1 MAWNE
6 SGNGKDPWKR
16 DGEEPIE
23 LDKIV
28 QEWQRRFRGLFGGG
42 GGGGGGSGP
51 GGAGGFVLVVLLLV
65 AWGLTGFYRVDEAE
79 RGIVQHFGAYKET
92 TLPGLHWHWPYPIE
106 TAQLVNTIAISNYAY
121 RTEMLTAD
129 EQYVF
134 VDMVV
139 QYRRTD
145 PVKYSFEVVEPDQTL
160 QDVTES
166 ALREVVGTTM
176 LDVLV
181 TGRRDEIASR
191 TREVLQA
198 TIDIYGAGITVTSV
212 SLETV
217 NYPQA
222 VQSAVDDA
230 QKARNDSERFGLEA
244 DAYANDVVPRAR
256 GDAVRVLED
265 ARGYRDRVVADAQGE
280 AARFEALL
288 TEYQKAPRVTRDRL
302 YIEAIEEVYGNSA
315 KVIVDS
321 EGSGNL
327 MYLPL
332 DQIMKQEGRSGA
344 PVSPIG
350 RLILSRRRRCR
361 GRCRPMTK
369 IGNGGYDNEQRKI
382 RRRGFSRP
390 GLRYSRSVRVH
401 G

>member
-16 DGEEPIE
+16 DGDEPIE
-23 LDKIV
+23 LDRIV
-28 QEWQRRFRGLFGGG
+28 QDWQRRFGGLFGGG
-42 GGGGGGSGP
+42 NGGGS
-51 GGAGGFVLVVLLLV
+51 GGAGGFVLLVVVLV

-79 RGIVQHFGAYKET
+79 RGVVQRFGAYTKT
-92 TLPGLHWHWPYPIE
+92 TLPGLHWHLPFPIE
-106 TAQLVNTIAISNYAY
+106 TVDLVNTIAISNYAY

-145 PVKYSFEVVEPDQTL
+145 PVKYSFEVVEPDLTL

-198 TIDIYGAGITVTSV
+198 TIDLYGAGITVTSI

-222 VQSAVDDA
+222 VQAAVDDA

-244 DAYANDVVPRAR
+244 DAYANDIVPRAR

-288 TEYQKAPRVTRDRL
+288 IEYTKAPRVTRDRL
-302 YIEAIEEVYGNSA
+302 YIEAIEEVYGNSS
-315 KVIVDS
+315 KVLVDS

-332 DQIMKQEGRSGA
+332 DKLMNQTGRAGSSGESNRA
-344 PVSPIG
+344 ADSQSPQPQSTFESSADDA
-350 RLILSRRRRCR
+350 RERR
-361 GRCRPMTK
+361 
-369 IGNGGYDNEQRKI
+369 
-382 RRRGFSRP
+382 
-390 GLRYSRSVRVH
+390 VRE
-401 G
+401 

>member
-1 MAWNE
+1 MAWND

-16 DGEEPIE
+16 DGDEPND
-23 LDKIV
+23 LDQIV
-28 QEWQRRFRGLFGGG
+28 QDWQKRFSRILGG
-42 GGGGGGSGP
+42 GGGGGGSG
-51 GGAGGFVLVVLLLV
+51 GAGGFVLLVMLLI

-79 RGIVQHFGAYKET
+79 RGVVQRFGAYTET
-92 TLPGLHWHWPYPIE
+92 TMPGLHWHLPFPIE
-106 TAQLVNTIAISNYAY
+106 TVDLVNTNAVSKYAY
-121 RTEMLTAD
+121 RTEMLTSD

-145 PVKYSFEVVEPDQTL
+145 PVKYSFEVVEPDLTL

-198 TIDIYGAGITVTSV
+198 TIDIYGAGITVTSI

-222 VQSAVDDA
+222 VQAAVDDA
-230 QKARNDSERFGLEA
+230 QKARNDSERYGLEA
-244 DAYANDVVPRAR
+244 DAYANDIVPRAR

-265 ARGYRDRVVADAQGE
+265 ARGYRDRVIADAQGE

-288 TEYQKAPRVTRDRL
+288 TEYTKAPRVTRDRL

-315 KVIVDS
+315 KVLMDS

-327 MYLPL
+327 LYLPL
-332 DQIMKQEGRSGA
+332 DQIINQSIRPASSGESNRA
-344 PVSPIG
+344 ADSQSPQAQTG
-350 RLILSRRRRCR
+350 DGANDTEARERR
-361 GRCRPMTK
+361 
-369 IGNGGYDNEQRKI
+369 
-382 RRRGFSRP
+382 
-390 GLRYSRSVRVH
+390 VRQ
-401 G
+401 

>member
-28 QEWQRRFRGLFGGG
+28 QDWQRRFSRLFGGK
-42 GGGGGGSGP
+42 GGGSRGG
-51 GGAGGFVLVVLLLV
+51 GGAGGFILVILVIV

-79 RGIVQHFGAYKET
+79 RGIVQQFGAYEET

-106 TAQLVNTIAISNYAY
+106 TVQLVNTIAISNYAY

-134 VDMVV
+134 IDMVV

-145 PVKYSFEVVEPDQTL
+145 PVKYSFEVVDPDQTL

-198 TIDIYGAGITVTSV
+198 TIDIYGVGITVTSI

-256 GDAVRVLED
+256 GEAVRVLED
-265 ARGYRDRVVADAQGE
+265 ARGYRDRVIADAQGE

-288 TEYQKAPRVTRDRL
+288 TEYTKAPRVTRDRL
-302 YIEAIEEVYGNSA
+302 YIEAIEEVYGNSS

-321 EGSGNL
+321 DGSGNM

-332 DQIMKQEGRSGA
+332 DQLINRERRAGTGESNRAADSQ
-344 PVSPIG
+344 SPQQQPSAVPSDTEEAA
-350 RLILSRRRRCR
+350 RERR
-361 GRCRPMTK
+361 
-369 IGNGGYDNEQRKI
+369 I
-382 RRRGFSRP
+382 RQ
-390 GLRYSRSVRVH
+390 
-401 G
+401 

>member
-28 QEWQRRFRGLFGGG
+28 QEWQRRFRGLFGG

-344 PVSPIG
+344 GESNRAADSQSPQALPG
-350 RLILSRRRRCR
+350 TVPSDDEDRERR
-361 GRCRPMTK
+361 
-369 IGNGGYDNEQRKI
+369 I
-382 RRRGFSRP
+382 RQ
-390 GLRYSRSVRVH
+390 
-401 G
+401 

>member
-28 QEWQRRFRGLFGGG
+28 QEWQRRFRGLFGG

-191 TREVLQA
+191 TRDVLQA

-344 PVSPIG
+344 AGESNRAADSQSPQALPG
-350 RLILSRRRRCR
+350 TMPSDDENRERR
-361 GRCRPMTK
+361 
-369 IGNGGYDNEQRKI
+369 I
-382 RRRGFSRP
+382 RQ
-390 GLRYSRSVRVH
+390 
-401 G
+401 

>member
-16 DGEEPIE
+16 DGDEPND
-23 LDKIV
+23 LDQIV
-28 QEWQRRFRGLFGGG
+28 QDWQRRFGGLFSGSGDGGG
-42 GGGGGGSGP
+42 GASGII
-51 GGAGGFVLVVLLLV
+51 LVVLLLI
-65 AWGLTGFYRVDEAE
+65 AWGLTGFYRIDEAE
-79 RGIVQHFGAYKET
+79 RGVVQRFGAYTKT
-92 TLPGLHWHWPYPIE
+92 TLPGLHWHLPFPIE
-106 TAQLVNTIAISNYAY
+106 TFNRVNTSAVSNYAY

-134 VDMVV
+134 IDMVV
-139 QYRRTD
+139 QYRRTN
-145 PVKYSFEVVEPDQTL
+145 PVDYSFEVVEPDLTM

-191 TREVLQA
+191 TREVLQS
-198 TIDIYGAGITVTSV
+198 TIDSYKAGISITSI

-222 VQSAVDDA
+222 VQAAVDDA

-244 DAYANDVVPRAR
+244 DAYANDVVPKAR
-256 GDAVRVLED
+256 GDAVRILED

-288 TEYQKAPRVTRDRL
+288 TEYTKAPRVTRDRL
-302 YIEAIEEVYGNSA
+302 YIEAIEDVYGNTA
-315 KVIVDS
+315 KVLLDNK
-321 EGSGNL
+321 GGGNL

-332 DQIMKQEGRSGA
+332 DQIINQQGRTPTTLESNRSADSQSSQAQRDGMNTPDDA
-344 PVSPIG
+344 
-350 RLILSRRRRCR
+350 RERR
-361 GRCRPMTK
+361 
-369 IGNGGYDNEQRKI
+369 I
-382 RRRGFSRP
+382 RE
-390 GLRYSRSVRVH
+390 
-401 G
+401 

>member
-28 QEWQRRFRGLFGGG
+28 QDWQRRFSRLFGGG
-42 GGGGGGSGP
+42 SGGGSG
-51 GGAGGFVLVVLLLV
+51 GSSGTGGFILVVVLLV

-79 RGIVQHFGAYKET
+79 RGIVQQFGAYKET

-106 TAQLVNTIAISNYAY
+106 TAELVNTIAISNYAY

-198 TIDIYGAGITVTSV
+198 TIDIYGAGITVTSI

-265 ARGYRDRVVADAQGE
+265 ARGYRDRVIADAQGE

-288 TEYQKAPRVTRDRL
+288 TEYKKAPRVTRDRL
-302 YIEAIEEVYGNSA
+302 YIEAIEEVYANSS
-315 KVIVDS
+315 KVIVDA

-327 MYLPL
+327 MYLPI
-332 DQIMKQEGRSGA
+332 DQLM
-344 PVSPIG
+344 
-350 RLILSRRRRCR
+350 
-361 GRCRPMTK
+361 
-369 IGNGGYDNEQRKI
+369 N
-382 RRRGFSRP
+382 RP
-390 GLRYSRSVRVH
+390 GRTGTGGESNRAADSQSPQASEPKLESGYTEDDPRERRIRQ
-401 G
+401 

>member
-1 MAWNE
+1 MKSTDTMAWNE

-16 DGEEPIE
+16 DGEGPND
-23 LDKIV
+23 LDQIV
-28 QEWQRRFRGLFGGG
+28 QDWQRRFSGIF
-42 GGGGGGSGP
+42 GGGGGGSGGAG
-51 GGAGGFVLVVLLLV
+51 GGAGGFILVVVLLI

-79 RGIVQHFGAYKET
+79 RGVVQRFGAYTET
-92 TLPGLHWHWPYPIE
+92 TLPGLHWHLPFPIE
-106 TAQLVNTIAISNYAY
+106 TVDLVNTIAVSNYAY

-134 VDMVV
+134 IDMVV
-139 QYRRTD
+139 QYRRAD
-145 PVKYSFEVVEPDQTL
+145 PVKYSFEVVEPDLTL

-198 TIDIYGAGITVTSV
+198 TIDIYGTGISVTSI

-222 VQSAVDDA
+222 VQAAVDDA
-230 QKARNDSERFGLEA
+230 QKARNDSERYGLEA
-244 DAYANDVVPRAR
+244 DAYANDIVPRAR
-256 GDAVRVLED
+256 GDAVRILED
-265 ARGYRDRVVADAQGE
+265 ARGYRDRVIADAQGE

-288 TEYQKAPRVTRDRL
+288 IEYKKAPRVTRDRL
-302 YIEAIEEVYGNSA
+302 YIEAIEEVYGSTS
-315 KVIVDS
+315 KVLVDS
-321 EGSGNL
+321 ESSGNL

-332 DQIMKQEGRSGA
+332 DKLMNQAGRSA
-344 PVSPIG
+344 SPG
-350 RLILSRRRRCR
+350 ESNRASDAQSEQPQPRTGPDADDARERR
-361 GRCRPMTK
+361 
-369 IGNGGYDNEQRKI
+369 
-382 RRRGFSRP
+382 
-390 GLRYSRSVRVH
+390 VRE
-401 G
+401 

>member
-1 MAWNE
+1 MRSTDIMAWNE
-6 SGNGKDPWKR
+6 SGNGKDPWKQ

-28 QEWQRRFRGLFGGG
+28 QDWQRRFSSLFGGG
-42 GGGGGGSGP
+42 GGGSGS
-51 GGAGGFVLVVLLLV
+51 GGAGGFVLVVVLLV

-79 RGIVQHFGAYKET
+79 RGIEQRFGAYKET
-92 TLPGLHWHWPYPIE
+92 TLPGLHWHWPYPVE

-134 VDMVV
+134 IDMVV
-139 QYRRTD
+139 QYRRAD
-145 PVKYSFEVVEPDQTL
+145 PVKYSFEVVEPDLTL

-191 TREVLQA
+191 TRDVLQA
-198 TIDIYGAGITVTSV
+198 TIDIYGAGITVTSI

-222 VQSAVDDA
+222 VQAAVDDA

-256 GDAVRVLED
+256 GEAVRVLED
-265 ARGYRDRVVADAQGE
+265 ARGYRDRVIADAQGE

-288 TEYQKAPRVTRDRL
+288 TEYKKAPKVTRDRL
-302 YIEAIEEVYGNSA
+302 YIEAIEEVYGNSS

-332 DQIMKQEGRSGA
+332 DQLMNRGDRSGS
-344 PVSPIG
+344 VSESNRAADSQSPQPQSSTVPQDDE
-350 RLILSRRRRCR
+350 SRERR
-361 GRCRPMTK
+361 
-369 IGNGGYDNEQRKI
+369 I
-382 RRRGFSRP
+382 RQ
-390 GLRYSRSVRVH
+390 
-401 G
+401 

>member
-1 MAWNE
+1 MAWND

-16 DGEEPIE
+16 DGDEPND
-23 LDKIV
+23 LDQIAK
-28 QEWQRRFRGLFGGG
+28 EWQRRFSALFGGRG
-42 GGGGGGSGP
+42 GGAAA
-51 GGAGGFVLVVLLLV
+51 GGAGGIVLFVLLLI

-79 RGIVQHFGAYKET
+79 RGVVQRFGAYTEST
-92 TLPGLHWHWPYPIE
+92 MPGLHWHLPFPIE
-106 TAQLVNTIAISNYAY
+106 TVDLVNTIAVSNYTY

-139 QYRRTD
+139 QYRRND
-145 PVKYSFEVVEPDQTL
+145 PVKYSFEVVEPDLTL

-166 ALREVVGTTM
+166 ALREVVGTTT

-181 TGRRDEIASR
+181 TSRRDEIASR
-191 TREVLQA
+191 TQEVLQA
-198 TIDIYGAGITVTSV
+198 TIDIYGTGITVTSI

-230 QKARNDSERFGLEA
+230 QKARNDSERYGLEA
-244 DAYANDVVPRAR
+244 DAYANDIVPRAR
-256 GDAVRVLED
+256 GDAIRILED
-265 ARGYRDRVVADAQGE
+265 AQGYRDRVIADAQGE

-288 TEYQKAPRVTRDRL
+288 TEYTKAPRVTRDRL
-302 YIEAIEEVYGNSA
+302 YIEAVEEVYRNSS

-321 EGSGNL
+321 ESSGNL

-332 DQIMKQEGRSGA
+332 DKLMNQADRSGSA
-344 PVSPIG
+344 GQSNRAADSQSPQQTG
-350 RLILSRRRRCR
+350 PSSTEDDARERR
-361 GRCRPMTK
+361 
-369 IGNGGYDNEQRKI
+369 
-382 RRRGFSRP
+382 
-390 GLRYSRSVRVH
+390 VRE
-401 G
+401 